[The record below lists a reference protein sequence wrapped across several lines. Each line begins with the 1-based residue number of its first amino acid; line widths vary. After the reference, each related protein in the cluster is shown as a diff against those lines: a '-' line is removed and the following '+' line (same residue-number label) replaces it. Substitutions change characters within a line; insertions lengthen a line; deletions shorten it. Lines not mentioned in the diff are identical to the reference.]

1 MLSLLEFVFVLA
13 ELTEVPL
20 AMGAAEGMMCMEREA
35 KIRRR
40 GRVLSD
46 GNVSESSLM
55 VEEVQDDGHAY
66 FVVF

>member
-1 MLSLLEFVFVLA
+1 LLEFVFVLA

-20 AMGAAEGMMCMEREA
+20 AMGAAEGIMCMKREE

-46 GNVSESSLM
+46 GMLVNFL
-55 VEEVQDDGHAY
+55 
-66 FVVF
+66 

>member
-1 MLSLLEFVFVLA
+1 MGRLGAVKREMLSLLEFVFVLA

-20 AMGAAEGMMCMEREA
+20 AMGAAEGIMCMKREE

-46 GNVSESSLM
+46 GMLVNFL
-55 VEEVQDDGHAY
+55 
-66 FVVF
+66 